1 MTAIDHHKNPFDQ
14 GRLDSSGEARWSAR
28 WLMGQMGY
36 DKWQNF
42 ESVIIRAQLSAS
54 NQGHNVFHLFTE
66 SSKKTGGRPK
76 IDFLVTRFA
85 AYLIAMNG
93 DPHKP
98 EVAAAQAYF
107 AIRTREAEV
116 AQELEDSDPLAAI
129 EAANL
134 RSQQAVEIAKRERA
148 ARLEAESW
156 AKELEPFAATQL
168 ALAEADGDYGVAD
181 AAKILSRDP
190 NIEIGEQRLFS
201 FMAEIKWVYRESG
214 RWRPYQ
220 TAIKSGVL
228 AMLQEG
234 KPFWHEG
241 KQKMMLSVP
250 PVRITGDGLGVL
262 HRKLGGHA
270 ESPRIVEGPK

>member
-1 MTAIDHHKNPFDQ
+1 MGTDMVGIDADGELTTTSVVIAQ
-14 GRLDSSGEARWSAR
+14 GTEV
-28 WLMGQMGY
+28 
-36 DKWQNF
+36 
-42 ESVIIRAQLSAS
+42 EHPSVIRLIRNYVADLEEFGRVGFEIAPFATS
-54 NQGHNVFHLFTE
+54 
-66 SSKKTGGRPK
+66 GGLQR
-76 IDFLVTRFA
+76 RE
-85 AYLIAMNG
+85 IAVLN
-93 DPHKP
+93 
-98 EVAAAQAYF
+98 EAQATLLMTYMRNTDVVRAF
-107 AIRTREAEV
+107 KKRLVRAFLEMRKLVQESRVALPDRRELALMVIEAEDRADREAEGRR
-116 AQELEDSDPLAAI
+116 Q
-129 EAANL
+129 
-134 RSQQAVEIAKRERA
+134 
-148 ARLEAESW
+148 AESW
-156 AKELEPFAATQL
+156 AKQLEPFAATQL

-181 AAKILSRDP
+181 AAKVLSRDP
-190 NIEIGEQRLFS
+190 NIEIGEHRLFS

-250 PVRITGDGLGVL
+250 PVRVTGDGLGVL